1 MRKRMMMAIIR
12 VMVTITRMV
21 NSYWARNCSKC
32 LTSMIPYS
40 LLLTVDASPAPM

>member
-1 MRKRMMMAIIR
+1 MRKRRMMVIVR

-32 LTSMIPYS
+32 FTSITPYS
-40 LLLTVDASPAPM
+40 RLLTADAPPAPV